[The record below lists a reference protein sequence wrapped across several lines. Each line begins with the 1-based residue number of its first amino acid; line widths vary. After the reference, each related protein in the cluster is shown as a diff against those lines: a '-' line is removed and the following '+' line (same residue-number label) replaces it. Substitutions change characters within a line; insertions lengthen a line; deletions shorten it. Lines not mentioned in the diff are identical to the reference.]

1 MSRLFGLG
9 LHPRWEQPMDAKSLP
24 LLDGERAALVQL
36 GVLHVVEATD
46 CPWSCL
52 EAAGHQLGV
61 SPDQR
66 PGSCRGGGEL

>member
-1 MSRLFGLG
+1 
-9 LHPRWEQPMDAKSLP
+9 MDAKSLP

-46 CPWSCL
+46 CPWCCL
-52 EAAGHQLGV
+52 EAPGHQLGV